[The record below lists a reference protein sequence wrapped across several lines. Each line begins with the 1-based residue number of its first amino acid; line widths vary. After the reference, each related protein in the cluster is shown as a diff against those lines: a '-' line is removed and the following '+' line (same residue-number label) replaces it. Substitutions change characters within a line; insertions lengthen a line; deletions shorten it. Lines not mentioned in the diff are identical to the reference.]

1 MISASASTSST
12 SGSGPR
18 AGRRRSRS
26 SREIPRWWSAA
37 ISRPRPG
44 NSGLLAIRSG
54 RRQCRRGERSRGR
67 VRCQIGPKRQ
77 HEPGRQT
84 LAGFLATDARQPPP
98 DAGRTA
104 MTTISADAAATVAR
118 CLSARRPSPAT
129 ITIFG
134 AGGDLTKRLI
144 MPALYNL
151 VRADRLPDEFAIIG
165 FDHND
170 QTTDAWRQN
179 LTETVHTF
187 ARAGKGEAIDEQAWS
202 WLVGRMQYMR
212 GDFTQPDSFSQLG
225 KLLADQ
231 QKRQNGTAN
240 VLFYLAVAD
249 RFFAPVI
256 EQLDRAG
263 LTRQSEGAWRR
274 VIVEKPFGHDF
285 ASAET
290 LNARILKVLS
300 EDQVYRIDHFLGK
313 ETVQNILVLRFA
325 NGIFEPLWNRD
336 HVDHIQITAAE
347 TVGVETRGRFYEQ
360 TGALRAMVP
369 NHLFQ
374 LLAMIGMEPP
384 ISFDADAVR
393 AKKTEL
399 FQAIHPIS
407 SDDAV
412 RGQYGA
418 GVVLGQKVRGYRQE
432 PNVAPESTTETYVA
446 LKVGIDNWRWAG
458 VPFYLRTGKHLSART
473 TEIAVQFRQAPHA
486 HFTATPCARRPAKH
500 LLLRIQPDE
509 GLSLGFSAKRPAAEI
524 EIDGVDMNFSY
535 ADSFAP
541 LASVG
546 YETLIYDCLIGDATL
561 FQRADTV
568 EAAWC
573 AVQGLLDAWART
585 PANDFPNYAAGSA
598 GPAAADRLLARDG
611 HAWLPITASH
621 PHAGHSA

>member
-1 MISASASTSST
+1 
-12 SGSGPR
+12 
-18 AGRRRSRS
+18 
-26 SREIPRWWSAA
+26 
-37 ISRPRPG
+37 
-44 NSGLLAIRSG
+44 
-54 RRQCRRGERSRGR
+54 
-67 VRCQIGPKRQ
+67 
-77 HEPGRQT
+77 
-84 LAGFLATDARQPPP
+84 
-98 DAGRTA
+98 
-104 MTTISADAAATVAR
+104 MTTITADVAATVAR
-118 CLSARRPSPAT
+118 CLSARPPSPAT
-129 ITIFG
+129 MTIFG

-165 FDHND
+165 VDHNE

-179 LTETVHTF
+179 LTETMHTF

-212 GDFTQPDSFSQLG
+212 GDFTQPESFSQLG
-225 KLLADQ
+225 KVLADQ

-256 EQLDRAG
+256 EQLGRAG

-285 ASAET
+285 ASAEA
-290 LNARILKVLS
+290 LNVQILKVLS

-325 NGIFEPLWNRD
+325 NGIFEPRWNRD

-347 TVGVETRGRFYEQ
+347 TVGVEARGRFYEQ
-360 TGALRAMVP
+360 TGALRDMVP

-399 FQAIHPIS
+399 FQALHPIS
-407 SDDAV
+407 PDDAV

-432 PNVAPESTTETYVA
+432 PNVAQDSTTETYVA
-446 LKVGIDNWRWAG
+446 LKLGVDNWRWAG
-458 VPFYLRTGKHLSART
+458 VPFYLRTGKHLSARM
-473 TEIAVQFRQAPHA
+473 TEIAVHFRQAPYA
-486 HFTATPCARRPAKH
+486 LFRDTPVERLPANI
-500 LLLRIQPDE
+500 LTLRIQPDE
-509 GLSLGFSAKRPAAEI
+509 GLSLSFSAKRPGAEI
-524 EIDGVDMNFSY
+524 EIDGVEMDFAY
-535 ADSFAP
+535 RDYFAP

-585 PANDFPNYAAGSA
+585 PAADFPNYAAGSS
-598 GPAAADRLLARDG
+598 GPDAADRLLARDKR
-611 HAWLPITASH
+611 AWLPIEADHTH
-621 PHAGHSA
+621 GRHGG